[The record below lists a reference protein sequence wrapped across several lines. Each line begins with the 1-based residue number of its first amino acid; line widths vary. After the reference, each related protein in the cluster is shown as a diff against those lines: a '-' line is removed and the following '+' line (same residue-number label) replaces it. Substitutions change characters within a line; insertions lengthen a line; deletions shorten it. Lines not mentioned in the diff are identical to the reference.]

1 MLRKFGLGVTAAAV
15 AAAGAALAT
24 VSPANAQIAYT
35 TNFTTSIT
43 YQNVGAGPATISL
56 QFYPENSGTAIRF
69 NVPVLAQGAGTS
81 IFLGNVSGVSAGFTG
96 SAVMSADQPV
106 VATMV
111 QVPPAGN
118 AVRNRPIA
126 NGFSSG
132 SSKVLIATVLKNKF
146 NSSTKFSVQNVDTE
160 AVNVT
165 VDFYDADNAGA
176 KVHTATVS
184 ALPVGA
190 AKYFAAD
197 VIAELPVGFN
207 GSAVITAKKTGDQPA
222 NVVAAAMELSTTST
236 GASSFEGVP
245 TGGNSF
251 YMASALCNTF
261 SQNSAYA
268 VQNTG
273 EEGAGPAAVTVT
285 YNTGKTETKTVAV
298 GAKASFLGCGDS
310 GTLNAPFSGSATITS
325 TGNKIVAIGKVVG
338 NGAST
343 AFLGAA
349 SGSAKQVL
357 PYVRWTDSRYDTASG
372 FRQRT
377 YIAIQN
383 VSDTAVSGV
392 TVKYYGKDGALLG
405 SHALGPIS
413 AKGKLNST
421 AKDAGQTEFGYYT
434 DGSFGGSAVV
444 EGPAG
449 SQLVVVARVQSKGD
463 GTQQLAEDYNGIGV
477 E

>member
-1 MLRKFGLGVTAAAV
+1 MFRKFGLGLTAAAV
-15 AAAGAALAT
+15 AATSAALAT
-24 VSPANAQIAYT
+24 VSPASAQIAYST
-35 TNFTTSIT
+35 SFTTSIT
-43 YQNVGAGPATISL
+43 YQNVGTGPATISL
-56 QFYPENSGTAIRF
+56 QFYPENNGT
-69 NVPVLAQGAGTS
+69 PVSFSPSPLAQGAGTS
-81 IFLGNVSGVSAGFTG
+81 VFLGSVAGVGAGFTG
-96 SAVMSADQPV
+96 SAVMSSDQPV

-118 AVRNRPIA
+118 AVRNRPLA
-126 NGFSSG
+126 NGFSTG
-132 SSKVLIATVLKNKF
+132 SSKYLIATVLKNKF
-146 NSSTKFSVQNVDTE
+146 NSSTKFSIQNVDTE
-160 AVNVT
+160 AANIT
-165 VDFYDADNAGA
+165 VDFYDADNGGA
-176 KVHTATVS
+176 KVHTAT
-184 ALPVGA
+184 ATGLPVGA
-190 AKYFAAD
+190 AKYFAAND
-197 VIAELPVGFN
+197 IAELPSGFN
-207 GSAVITAKKTGDQPA
+207 GSVVVTATKSGGQPA

-245 TGGNSF
+245 TGGNNF
-251 YMASALCNTF
+251 YMASAICNTF

-273 EEGAGPAAVTVT
+273 EEGAGAATVTVT
-285 YNTGKTETKTVAV
+285 YNTGTTETKTIAV
-298 GAKASFLGCGDS
+298 GAKASFLGCGDT
-310 GTLNAPFSGSATITS
+310 GTLNTPFSGSATITS

-377 YIAIQN
+377 FIAIQN

-392 TVKYYGKDGALLG
+392 TVKYYGKDGE
-405 SHALGPIS
+405 ALGTHTLPSIP
-413 AKGKLNST
+413 AKGKVNST
-421 AKDAGQTEFGYYT
+421 AKDAGNAEFGYYT
-434 DGSFGGSAVV
+434 GGLFGGSAVV

-463 GTQQLAEDYNGIGV
+463 GTQQLAEDYNGIAV
-477 E
+477 Q